1 MVGCYTTRLTPALM
15 VHKHITHH
23 CKLGNEQVTDVF
35 PGICLLEQGFS
46 YPQSMQISPSF
57 TVLPHQPYTK
67 PPELSH
73 STAHPLLPDLPAKG
87 ESQGKTQ
94 KAPGAG
100 TSITVTYYWSQG
112 GPEHST
118 EHCWTLH
125 YRLKGLKSNLHHQA
139 ARCTSAHLL
148 WDHLARSQM
157 FSQANA
163 LK

>member
-1 MVGCYTTRLTPALM
+1 MSRLQMFSQAFASWSRDFPTLKADTT
-15 VHKHITHH
+15 V
-23 CKLGNEQVTDVF
+23 
-35 PGICLLEQGFS
+35 
-46 YPQSMQISPSF
+46 QISPSF